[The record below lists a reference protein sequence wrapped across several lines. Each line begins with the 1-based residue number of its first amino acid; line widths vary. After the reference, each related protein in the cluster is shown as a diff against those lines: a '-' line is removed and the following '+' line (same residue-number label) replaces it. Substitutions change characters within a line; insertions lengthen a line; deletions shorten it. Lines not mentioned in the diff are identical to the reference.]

1 MFWALVMLLGGVFF
15 LFYTLTQVRK
25 QRRYFRE
32 VNQPLVRKLV
42 GDIGQA
48 IDLRTLD
55 EANLLQRGKSRVVN
69 AYYQLGSHPALKVAV
84 ITCLIVVFSIYV
96 NQTYIRVNQMFFSSG
111 IMLVLMLFGIN
122 WLQAKEKQRFEEAFP
137 DALTMLAS
145 AVSSGEGLMQ
155 SFMFV
160 GHTMDGPVG
169 KEFKKMGER
178 LQMGESS
185 TAVFNKSCQRLPY
198 ASFHFFVITMRA
210 NIDRGGQIKEVVAKL
225 NRVMFSARAIEK
237 KKYALTSEARVSAK
251 IVGALP
257 FFFLFLL
264 QYISPDNFEF
274 VMFHSDGRPIL
285 YYVII
290 SECIGMGLIWV
301 LMKGVR

>member
-1 MFWALVMLLGGVFF
+1 MFWSFVMIFWGAFF
-15 LFYTLTQVRK
+15 LISILVQDRRR
-25 QRRYFRE
+25 RRYLSD
-32 VNQPLVRKLV
+32 VSQSSVRQLV
-42 GDIGQA
+42 GDVSQA
-48 IDLRTLD
+48 IDLKTLD
-55 EANLLQRGKSRVVN
+55 ETSWLQQGKNRVISSYN
-69 AYYQLGSHPALKVAV
+69 QLGSKPALKIAV
-84 ITCLIVVFSIYV
+84 MVCLGLVVSVYV
-96 NQTYIRVNQMFFSSG
+96 NQTYFRVHQAAFSVG
-111 IMLVLMLFGIN
+111 MILVLMLFVIN
-122 WLQAKEKQRFEEAFP
+122 WLQAREKQYFEDAFP

-160 GHTMDGPVG
+160 GRTLDGPVG
-169 KEFKKMGER
+169 KEFKKMGDR
-178 LQMGESS
+178 LQMGEST
-185 TAVFNKSCQRLPY
+185 TAVFNKSCQRFPY
-198 ASFHFFVITMRA
+198 PSFHFFVITMRA
-210 NIDRGGQIKEVVAKL
+210 NIERGGQIKEVVAKL

-274 VMFHSDGRPIL
+274 VMFHPDGRPIL
-285 YYVII
+285 YYVMI
-290 SECIGMGLIWV
+290 SECVGMGLIWL